1 MPGHVL
7 LLCCLP
13 ALRKFCG
20 LFRTEELTCHIEDVT
35 LFVLDMVLDMLSEVS
50 EKPSAAFNRLK
61 RLAIS

>member
-20 LFRTEELTCHIEDVT
+20 LFRTEELTCHIEDAT
-35 LFVLDMVLDMLSEVS
+35 LFVLDMVLDMLS
-50 EKPSAAFNRLK
+50 
-61 RLAIS
+61 